1 MLSPGLQAEQEKFR
15 GTSVT
20 RERFLEWRAKFEVER
35 KALQAKQEEE
45 RIKGMTAKEREE
57 YRRLKAKPTG
67 RQLFEKGD
75 VKETEAEE
83 DGEAEEID
91 WTLYTREQRERER
104 LRAEEEE
111 RSRAEMERLNFD
123 DDDE

>member
-1 MLSPGLQAEQEKFR
+1 
-15 GTSVT
+15 VT

-45 RIKGMTAKEREE
+45 RIKGMTGKEREE
-57 YRRLKAKPTG
+57 FRRLKAKPTG

-75 VKETEAEE
+75 IKETEAED

-91 WTLYTREQRERER
+91 WTLYSREEREWER

-111 RSRAEMERLNFD
+111 RNRLEMERLNFD
-123 DDDE
+123 EDDD